1 MHAVL
6 GHELRHRQ
14 LAFDRIECYFC
25 FKFSAVTIAFR
36 LAHLYSSFPRDEPSL
51 TNCPIRGDPLWDV
64 MLDFLGKPVIV
75 CSAALVLSLI
85 ATASSLADPRSA
97 RPTPPGQDTSSGTT
111 NNTTPGSSQSSEPQA
126 SQASGGGSGSWT
138 GGDGRLETSIPL
150 KDAWS
155 LELG

>member
-1 MHAVL
+1 MRNLL
-6 GHELRHRQ
+6 GGDDKAYLETNQ
-14 LAFDRIECYFC
+14 LATTRCQQ
-25 FKFSAVTIAFR
+25 
-36 LAHLYSSFPRDEPSL
+36 
-51 TNCPIRGDPLWDV
+51 RGDV

-155 LELG
+155 LELGAGIDSEEQSRSNSGDINGRVGLGFRF